1 MVKTQRP
8 ISKFLILICYCI
20 NLITCQQCL
29 SLNGSNTCNMFSTAH
44 ISIRDSKLVALPW
57 LVNVSTIVDF
67 DHQLLNYVNSSAFWN
82 LELGCK
88 STAIHNRA
96 RYAVSL
102 TCATIV
108 FDTKSSLPCNPDN
121 NTLSIPLCQST
132 CESYSKSV
140 QSILSS
146 SPSDSICN
154 LNGGNLITA
163 GTNSLSQQC
172 NTNEGLKGLPSTG
185 CVSGADHELSM
196 CGKKFKFSYFNSCI

>member
-1 MVKTQRP
+1 MINYNTS
-8 ISKFLILICYCI
+8 IFLILCLYTTII
-20 NLITCQQCL
+20 NCQQCL

-44 ISIRDSKLVALPW
+44 ISIRDAKFVALPW
-57 LVNVSTIVDF
+57 LVNVSTIADF
-67 DHQLLNYVNSSAFWN
+67 DHQLLSYVNSTSFWN

-88 STAIHNRA
+88 SSTLHHRA

-108 FDTKSSLPCNPDN
+108 FDSKSALPCNPDAN
-121 NTLSIPLCQST
+121 STLVMPIPLCQST

-140 QSILSS
+140 QSILGSS
-146 SPSDSICN
+146 QPDSICN

-163 GTNSLSQQC
+163 GANSLSQQC

-185 CVSGADHELSM
+185 CISGADAELSM
-196 CGKKFKFSYFNSCI
+196 CGRFLYIFWRM